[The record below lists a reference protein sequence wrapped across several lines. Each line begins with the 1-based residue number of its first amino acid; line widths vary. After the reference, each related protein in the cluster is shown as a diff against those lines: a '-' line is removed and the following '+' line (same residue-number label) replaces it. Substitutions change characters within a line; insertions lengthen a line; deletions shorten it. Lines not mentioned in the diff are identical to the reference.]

1 MFGMNFTSRT
11 LLAAVTVGVIAGCSS
26 IQSTPMSPTQ
36 PARIGSSD
44 GVTREQDAA
53 CRRLAHQDAQSTKET
68 NVAKEVGSTV
78 AGAALGAV
86 LGNAL
91 EPGRP
96 RHRGPGPRGPGRAG
110 PGRRGPRG
118 GPGRRGPGRPSDPGY
133 GTAGAVTGAVA
144 GAAVSQ
150 ALVEDTQQVYDRRYN
165 NCIAAYANA
174 IR

>member
-1 MFGMNFTSRT
+1 MFEMNFTSRM
-11 LLAAVTVGVIAGCSS
+11 LLAAVTVGVIAGCSTM
-26 IQSTPMSPTQ
+26 QSTPMSPTQ
-36 PARIGSSD
+36 PAYIGGSD

-53 CRRLAHQDAQSTKET
+53 CRRSAYQDAKSAKDT

-91 EPGRP
+91 EPGR
-96 RHRGPGPRGPGRAG
+96 RGYRGPGPRRGRV
-110 PGRRGPRG
+110 GRGYRGPRG
-118 GPGRRGPGRPSDPGY
+118 GHGPRGRGRPSDPGY

-150 ALVEDTQQVYDRRYN
+150 SLVEDTQQVYDRRYN
-165 NCIAAYANA
+165 NCIAAYYNA
-174 IR
+174 TR